1 MGSVEKVMNLLQ
13 SSGKFILAHVFILA
27 QESCSTATT
36 FFFFLLHWSC
46 DDAKARHMRM
56 DRFARLLPS
65 FERMWKRWNQWNQE
79 MCMQSSPWDSP
90 GRPHVVQSP
99 SQIQHR
105 QYGVFGGVLRWLG
118 SRIKRD
124 RCTEYGQPWLVG
136 WIEGGRVQQR
146 SRPNFPQTLR
156 EHDDWSHHRCK
167 QHEWRHHG
175 HNYRWVAWRSAPF
188 EQYHAQS
195 DKKIEWQVYAWKGSW
210 RYREVHYY

>member
-1 MGSVEKVMNLLQ
+1 
-13 SSGKFILAHVFILA
+13 
-27 QESCSTATT
+27 
-36 FFFFLLHWSC
+36 
-46 DDAKARHMRM
+46 MRM
-56 DRFARLLPS
+56 DRFARFLPS
-65 FERMWKRWNQWNQE
+65 FERMWKRWNQE
-79 MCMQSSPWDSP
+79 MCVQSSPWDCRK
-90 GRPHVVQSP
+90 RPHVVQSP

-118 SRIKRD
+118 PRIKRD

-146 SRPNFPQTLR
+146 SRPNFSQTLR

-195 DKKIEWQVYAWKGSW
+195 DKKKSSGKFMLEKACGVTEKYTNTN
-210 RYREVHYY
+210 VHPFVRIPSVRSTYGRFLETS